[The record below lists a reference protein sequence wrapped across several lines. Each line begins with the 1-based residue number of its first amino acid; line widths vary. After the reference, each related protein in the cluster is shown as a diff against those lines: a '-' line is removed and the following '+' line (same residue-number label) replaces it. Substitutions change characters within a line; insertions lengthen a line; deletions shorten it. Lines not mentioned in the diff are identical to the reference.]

1 LQIHDFDK
9 KYPHPMRKI
18 VLFRISSKGYPKV
31 KVGGINKFDS
41 LSNLKAVFKDWEF
54 ICVADNCDE
63 VLLLK
68 LRTDYQFD
76 QLIET
81 QLGNPGSFWKLYE
94 IALGFANDDDI
105 FYFAEDDYL
114 HLPESPKAIEEGL
127 QYFDYV
133 TLYDHPDKYKVPG
146 MPINPYAKV
155 NRYSES
161 TEIVKSP
168 HQLWRTSNST
178 TMTFAVNG
186 NTLKADTDIWSIT
199 KTAKKDFDFDNF
211 CVITK
216 QSLLPKSRF
225 IKQIPRRLQFWSK
238 PKRYLGIC
246 IPGLSLHLEQSY
258 LSPSDPVRFLS
269 EFEQK

>member
-1 LQIHDFDK
+1 
-9 KYPHPMRKI
+9 MRKI
-18 VLFRISSKGYPKV
+18 VLFRISSQGYPKV
-31 KVGGINKFDS
+31 KVDGINKFDS
-41 LSNLKAVFKDWEF
+41 LNNLSKVFKDWEI

-63 VLLLK
+63 ALLTRLK
-68 LRTDYQFD
+68 KDYQFA

-81 QLGNPGSFWKLYE
+81 QLGNPGSFWRLYE
-94 IALGFANDDDI
+94 MALQIAKDEDI

-114 HLPESPKAIEEGL
+114 HLPESPEAIEEGL

-133 TLYDHPDKYKVPG
+133 TLYDHSDKYKVAG
-146 MPINPYAKV
+146 MPLNPYAKV

-161 TEIVKSP
+161 TEIVKGP
-168 HQLWRTSNST
+168 TQLWRTSNST
-178 TMTFAVNG
+178 TMTFAVTG
-186 NTLKADTDIWSIT
+186 KILKEDADIWSIT

-216 QSLLPKSRF
+216 QALILKSRF

-258 LSPSDPVRFLS
+258 LSTTDPKRFLS
-269 EFEQK
+269 DFIQ

>member
-1 LQIHDFDK
+1 
-9 KYPHPMRKI
+9 MRKI

-31 KVGGINKFDS
+31 KVDGINKFDS
-41 LSNLKAVFKDWEF
+41 LNNLSKVFKDWEI

-63 VLLLK
+63 ALLTRLK
-68 LRTDYQFD
+68 KDYQFA

-94 IALGFANDDDI
+94 MALQVAKDEDI

-114 HLPESPKAIEEGL
+114 HLPESPEAIEEGL

-133 TLYDHPDKYKVPG
+133 TLYDHSDKYKVAG
-146 MPINPYAKV
+146 MPLNPYAKA

-161 TEIVKSP
+161 TEIVKGP
-168 HQLWRTSNST
+168 TQLWRTSNST
-178 TMTFAVNG
+178 TMTFAVTG
-186 NTLKADTDIWSIT
+186 KTLKEDADIWSIT

-216 QSLLPKSRF
+216 QALILKSRF

-246 IPGLSLHLEQSY
+246 IPGLSLHLEQSF
-258 LSPSDPVRFLS
+258 LSATDPKRFLS
-269 EFEQK
+269 DFIQ

>member
-1 LQIHDFDK
+1 
-9 KYPHPMRKI
+9 MRKI

-31 KVGGINKFDS
+31 KVDGINKFDS
-41 LSNLKAVFKDWEF
+41 LNNLTKTFKDWEV
-54 ICVADNCDE
+54 ICVADNCDQA
-63 VLLLK
+63 LLTR
-68 LRTDYQFD
+68 LRSDYQFD

-94 IALGFANDDDI
+94 LALGFAKEDDI

-114 HLPESPKAIEEGL
+114 HLPEAPAAIEEGL

-133 TLYDHPDKYKVPG
+133 TLYDHSDKYKVPG
-146 MPINPYAKV
+146 MPINPYAKA

-161 TEIVKSP
+161 TEIVKGAT
-168 HQLWRTSNST
+168 QIWRTSNST
-178 TMTFAVNG
+178 TMTFAVTG
-186 NTLKADTDIWSIT
+186 KTLKADADIWSIT

-216 QSLLPKSRF
+216 QPLLPKSRF

-246 IPGLSLHLEQSY
+246 IPGLSLHLEQGY
-258 LSPSDPVRFLS
+258 LGPTDPQRFLS
-269 EFEQK
+269 EFVQK

>member
-1 LQIHDFDK
+1 
-9 KYPHPMRKI
+9 MRKI
-18 VLFRISSKGYPKV
+18 VLFRISSQGYPKV
-31 KVGGINKFDS
+31 KVDGINKFDS
-41 LSNLKAVFKDWEF
+41 LNNLSKVFKDWEI

-63 VLLLK
+63 ALLTRLK
-68 LRTDYQFD
+68 KDYQFA

-81 QLGNPGSFWKLYE
+81 QLGNPGSFWRLYE
-94 IALGFANDDDI
+94 MALQIAKDEDI

-114 HLPESPKAIEEGL
+114 HLPESPEAIEEGL

-133 TLYDHPDKYKVPG
+133 TLYDHSDKYKVAG
-146 MPINPYAKV
+146 MPLNPYAKV

-161 TEIVKSP
+161 TEIVKGP
-168 HQLWRTSNST
+168 TQLWRTSNST
-178 TMTFAVNG
+178 TMTFAVTG
-186 NTLKADTDIWSIT
+186 KILKEDADIWSIT

-216 QSLLPKSRF
+216 QALILKSRF

-258 LSPSDPVRFLS
+258 LSATDPKRFLS
-269 EFEQK
+269 DFIQ